1 MLDPSFSRVPFVNE
15 QASSAPYITA
25 MDCSP
30 FPPMAR
36 EQEEWLRQITALA
49 KPADLLLALSSR
61 SEDVSRDHDP
71 IAAYDSASRV
81 WWADRYV
88 GELNFENR
96 TLRIEPRFGMPSL
109 MRWLST
115 IWGVRL
121 LETEGSYEHRRVW
134 LWAIIAH
141 LWASR
146 LITAAKHGL
155 PARRVDEIYR
165 GTALRGR
172 LLARPSAL
180 GRATGDDRL
189 VSMTRIRAV
198 DAAIGGILLAAFAR
212 LKRVLGEYDESVN
225 WLPDRGRILMH
236 DLQYALGE
244 RVQWKPATSHRT
256 IRYSP
261 ITEGYRPVVELSLS
275 ILNQRPLTTGA
286 TGGRK
291 VFGILL
297 DMAEIWEL
305 YIAKLLQLGLSGF
318 RVVHC
323 GRTREHFRW
332 LFHSAVD
339 EDTLGSLRPDIV
351 IADNQGRLVGLAD
364 AKYKTTTPS
373 ARNRA
378 GVAREDLYQIAS
390 YLSGFGD
397 PESRLDGF
405 LIYPSDEHGEVTNRL
420 TFKNPWT
427 LSSAP
432 RRNLWFL
439 STTPTAAAQ
448 CEALSDTEKRMAR
461 VIHAVIGG
469 LPEFSS
475 AGLR

>member
-1 MLDPSFSRVPFVNE
+1 
-15 QASSAPYITA
+15 
-25 MDCSP
+25 
-30 FPPMAR
+30 MAR

-49 KPADLLLALSSR
+49 KPADLLLTLGSR
-61 SEDVSRDHDP
+61 SEDPSRDHEP
-71 IAAYDSASRV
+71 IAAYDGASRV

-88 GELNFENR
+88 GELHFESR
-96 TLRIEPRFGMPSL
+96 TLRIEPRFGMPCL

-121 LETEGSYEHRRVW
+121 LETQGSYEHRRVW
-134 LWAIIAH
+134 LWTIIAH

-155 PARRVDEIYR
+155 PAKRVDEVHH

-172 LLARPSAL
+172 LLARPSAIT
-180 GRATGDDRL
+180 RATGDHRL
-189 VSMTRIRAV
+189 VSVTRIRAV
-198 DAAIGGILLAAFAR
+198 DAAIGGILIAAFAR
-212 LKRVLGEYDESVN
+212 LRRVLEDYGDTMN

-236 DLQYALGE
+236 DLQHALGD
-244 RVQWKPATSHRT
+244 RVQWKPATAHRT

-261 ITEGYRPVVELSLS
+261 ITESYRPIVELSLS
-275 ILNQRPLTTGA
+275 ILNQRPLTTGT

-305 YIAKLLQLGLSGF
+305 YVAKLLQLGLAGF
-318 RVVHC
+318 RVVHS

-332 LFHSAVD
+332 LFRSSVD
-339 EDTLGSLRPDIV
+339 GNVLGSLRPDII
-351 IADNQGRLVGLAD
+351 IADHRGRLVGLAD
-364 AKYKTTTPS
+364 AKYKTTAPS
-373 ARNRA
+373 ARNRV
-378 GVAREDLYQIAS
+378 GIVREDLYQIAS

-405 LIYPSDEHGEVTNRL
+405 LIFPEDEHGEVTNRL
-420 TFKNPWT
+420 TAKNPWN

-432 RRNLWFL
+432 RRALWLL
-439 STTPTAAAQ
+439 STGAAGNVQ
-448 CEALSDTEKRMAR
+448 RDSLGYDERRMAEAIR
-461 VIHAVIGG
+461 AVIQGRV
-469 LPEFSS
+469 P
-475 AGLR
+475 